1 MTRGY
6 FVITDCSKI
15 TDVAIIWGGTRPEN
29 AGASI
34 LEALS
39 KGSQDLDK
47 AAADCISG
55 YQSENSDNYDDF
67 CNAVKSA
74 GTQCLSKTVKVNGI
88 EVDCIADY
96 TYVYN
101 RRQKRL
107 TMFTDGKKLISIKDA
122 DFPVMKDVFE
132 QWEFITTA
140 LSIDESSLTL
150 KPISSTVDT
159 LNALLDD
166 GAGFNEIMQTAVAS
180 PKVYIDCLD
189 RGNLGKTL
197 YVHYL
202 WRSYGQYVWLNAFHA
217 DVKSTYTAKNK
228 YVLGIYYPNFSMF
241 NPKEELSLRA
251 ATRYVADLLTPCL
264 LDEKAFRELM
274 DAENRVQSSIKNAR
288 GTMRQRAM
296 TAEEE
301 KKLWDTLAED
311 AVRIEDACSKLKIA
325 LENAGLYARFLE
337 KEPAFSAYT
346 KRIHAFLQEPYGK
359 HLDVS
364 RDPFKNAI

>member
-15 TDVAIIWGGTRPEN
+15 TDVAIIWAAHARKMRVPAFWRPFQKALRTLTRQLQI
-29 AGASI
+29 ASP
-34 LEALS
+34 
-39 KGSQDLDK
+39 
-47 AAADCISG
+47 G

-166 GAGFNEIMQTAVAS
+166 GAGFSEIMQTAVAS

-202 WRSYGQYVWLNAFHA
+202 WRSYGQYVWLDAFHA

-274 DAENRVQSSIKNAR
+274 DAENRVQRSIKNAARHNEAESNDRR
-288 GTMRQRAM
+288 GRKEALGYSCRRCCSHRGCVLK
-296 TAEEE
+296 AENC
-301 KKLWDTLAED
+301 A
-311 AVRIEDACSKLKIA
+311 
-325 LENAGLYARFLE
+325 
-337 KEPAFSAYT
+337 
-346 KRIHAFLQEPYGK
+346 
-359 HLDVS
+359 
-364 RDPFKNAI
+364 